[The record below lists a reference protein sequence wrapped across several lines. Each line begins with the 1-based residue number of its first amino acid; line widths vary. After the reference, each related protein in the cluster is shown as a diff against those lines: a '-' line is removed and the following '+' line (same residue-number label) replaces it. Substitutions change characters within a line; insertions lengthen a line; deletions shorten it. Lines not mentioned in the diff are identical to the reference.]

1 MRRRRLALPAPRR
14 SSCSPGGAL
23 PGSRVCCAHGR
34 VRAHGRAW
42 RSRERG
48 RDGGRALTRSVSSPR
63 PRTRVWL
70 CRLARAHG
78 GRRLAFPLSL
88 SSVHSRCLPHRTAA
102 ARGCVPSFPSGCS
115 VPFLGG
121 GARPVPRR
129 GKGSAPRRRPA
140 AALSPWLP
148 GARAGRSRRRARGRE
163 RARRRGGGPPSR
175 VFHPRTLSGYLA
187 TAFRRVGLKT
197 PGGVASPSPGSGG
210 RRGPS
215 GAVDVRRLPRTP
227 VPHAVVGSGAPSWAP
242 VGLASACPVRRCV
255 VGRGPRVCRSRP
267 AFLVS
272 CLLSRWP
279 ARGEPLSA
287 PPAASPGA
295 AGGEGDCAAVS
306 SHPKGK
312 TLVRLLAVDHSARA
326 SMKNAASC
334 EN

>member
-14 SSCSPGGAL
+14 STCSPGGAL

-48 RDGGRALTRSVSSPR
+48 REGEVKGGTGVDSLGLLAPSEDPCLALP
-63 PRTRVWL
+63 
-70 CRLARAHG
+70 LARAHG
-78 GRRLAFPLSL
+78 GRRLSFPLSL

-163 RARRRGGGPPSR
+163 RARRRVGGPPSR

-197 PGGVASPSPGSGG
+197 PRGGRLSVPGVGGAEGPVGSRRRPAAPADSRSSRGGGFGSPLLGARGARLRVPGS
-210 RRGPS
+210 
-215 GAVDVRRLPRTP
+215 
-227 VPHAVVGSGAPSWAP
+227 
-242 VGLASACPVRRCV
+242 PVRRRSRAPCLSVPTRFPSV
-255 VGRGPRVCRSRP
+255 VSLVSLAGPRRTPLRSPRRLSGGGGWRGGLCRRQ
-267 AFLVS
+267 
-272 CLLSRWP
+272 LSSER
-279 ARGEPLSA
+279 
-287 PPAASPGA
+287 
-295 AGGEGDCAAVS
+295 
-306 SHPKGK
+306 
-312 TLVRLLAVDHSARA
+312 
-326 SMKNAASC
+326 KNACTTLSGGSLGSC
-334 EN
+334 VDEERS

>member
-1 MRRRRLALPAPRR
+1 MCARACACARARVAVARERSRGGGEGGTGVDSLGLLAPSEDPCLALP
-14 SSCSPGGAL
+14 
-23 PGSRVCCAHGR
+23 
-34 VRAHGRAW
+34 
-42 RSRERG
+42 
-48 RDGGRALTRSVSSPR
+48 
-63 PRTRVWL
+63 
-70 CRLARAHG
+70 LARAHG
-78 GRRLAFPLSL
+78 GRRLSFPLSL

-163 RARRRGGGPPSR
+163 RAHRRGGGPPSR

-272 CLLSRWP
+272 CLLFSLAGPRRTPLRSPRRLSGGGGW
-279 ARGEPLSA
+279 RGGLCRRQLS
-287 PPAASPGA
+287 S
-295 AGGEGDCAAVS
+295 E
-306 SHPKGK
+306 
-312 TLVRLLAVDHSARA
+312 R
-326 SMKNAASC
+326 KNACTTLSGGSLGSC
-334 EN
+334 VDEERS